1 MESDPGRSNWKIEF
15 YPARFKAKLSLAR
28 IEKFGV
34 NASFTFCPRRIS
46 ILWLVEIKH
55 FMTLAAYFNHNGIGF
70 DFDATEMDA
79 TGRSYNVTLIASGKS
94 VIVDNYKSV
103 IHRAG
108 KPLDH
113 KRRYIAHP
121 GGGGGSKFIG
131 ADGILEK
138 WIATFQG
145 ICRKNESGMDYIGCV
160 GLRRR
165 RSFSGEDHYTSDDE
179 KNCY

>member
-1 MESDPGRSNWKIEF
+1 MGKPSF
-15 YPARFKAKLSLAR
+15 YLAGFKVKLSLFR
-28 IEKFGV
+28 TETFGM
-34 NASFTFCPRRIS
+34 NASFTFSLRRIS
-46 ILWLVEIKH
+46 ILWLFEIKQ
-55 FMTLAAYFNHNGIGF
+55 FMTLAADFNHNGIGF

-79 TGRSYNVTLIASGKS
+79 TGRGNNVTLIASGKS

-103 IHRAG
+103 IHRPG

-113 KRRYIAHP
+113 KRRYIGRP
-121 GGGGGSKFIG
+121 GSGGGSKFIG
-131 ADGILEK
+131 ADGIREK

-165 RSFSGEDHYTSDDE
+165 RSFSGEDHHTSDDE